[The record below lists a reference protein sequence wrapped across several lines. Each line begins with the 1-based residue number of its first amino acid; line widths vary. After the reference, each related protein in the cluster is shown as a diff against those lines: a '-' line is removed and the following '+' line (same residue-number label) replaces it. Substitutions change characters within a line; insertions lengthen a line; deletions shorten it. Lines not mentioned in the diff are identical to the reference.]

1 MFATPGVPLG
11 TQFATQWSA
20 LWPLWWP
27 WLAIA
32 ALGLFHGVNPA
43 MGWLFAVAL
52 GLHRGRRKVVLLAL
66 LPIAL
71 GHAIAVALVLAATL
85 TLGSLLDPQ
94 WLARAG
100 GAVLIGWAAWHALRG
115 HRQRPR
121 VGMRAGMAGLA
132 LWSFLMAGTHGAGLM
147 LVPVLLPLCRAAGA
161 PAAGG
166 PLMPALLALGLHT
179 LAMLLAIGTVAL
191 LVYDRI
197 GVGFLRTG
205 WINLDRV
212 WTVALVG
219 CGAALLLMA

>member
-11 TQFATQWSA
+11 TQFAMQWSA

>member
-1 MFATPGVPLG
+1 MFATTGVPPG
-11 TQFATQWSA
+11 TQFAAQWSV

-32 ALGLFHGVNPA
+32 ALGLFHGINPA

-121 VGMRAGMAGLA
+121 VGMQAGMAGLA

-161 PAAGG
+161 PAASG

-212 WTVALVG
+212 WAVALVG

>member
-1 MFATPGVPLG
+1 MFATTGVPLG

-121 VGMRAGMAGLA
+121 VGM
-132 LWSFLMAGTHGAGLM
+132 
-147 LVPVLLPLCRAAGA
+147 
-161 PAAGG
+161 
-166 PLMPALLALGLHT
+166 
-179 LAMLLAIGTVAL
+179 
-191 LVYDRI
+191 
-197 GVGFLRTG
+197 
-205 WINLDRV
+205 
-212 WTVALVG
+212 
-219 CGAALLLMA
+219 

>member
-1 MFATPGVPLG
+1 MFATTGVPLG

-121 VGMRAGMAGLA
+121 VGMQAGMAGLA

-212 WTVALVG
+212 WTVALAG

>member
-1 MFATPGVPLG
+1 MPAASGVPLG
-11 TQFATQWSA
+11 THIAT

-32 ALGLFHGVNPA
+32 ALGLFHGINPA

-71 GHAIAVALVLAATL
+71 GHALAVALVLAATL

-100 GAVLIGWAAWHALRG
+100 GAVLIGWAAWHAVRG
-115 HRQRPR
+115 HRQRPP
-121 VGMRAGMAGLA
+121 VGMQAGMAGLA

-147 LVPVLLPLCRAAGA
+147 LVPVLLPLCSAVAGG
-161 PAAGG
+161 PAASG
-166 PLMPALLALGLHT
+166 PLMPALLALGVHT

-197 GVGFLRTG
+197 GVAFLRTG
-205 WINLDRV
+205 WINLDRI
-212 WTVALVG
+212 WTLALTG
-219 CGAALLLMA
+219 CGAVLLLG